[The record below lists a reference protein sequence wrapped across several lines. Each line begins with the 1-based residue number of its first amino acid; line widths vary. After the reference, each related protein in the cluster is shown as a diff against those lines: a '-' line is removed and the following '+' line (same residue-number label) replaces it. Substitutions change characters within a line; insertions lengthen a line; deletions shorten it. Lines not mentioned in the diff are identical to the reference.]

1 MSVRSQKQNMKLHIF
16 ILFSTVIFVLSNLA
30 PLSAD
35 TSARDTTLLK
45 TNKEYDKRT
54 VIKKSLIPNAGKGLF
69 AVVKIIKGEVIGELG
84 GRLVTEQD
92 YPHGNHYMA
101 AIPECAWKNAQPYK
115 YIDSKD
121 YGAHVSR
128 INFAPREIN
137 GVDTHFQNAAIKQIC
152 RSPYFTFVASKEIEP
167 GQEIWSSYGPHYEYD
182 NFMKSP
188 EIRDFFCGLLKI
200 DCHKKFIYVP

>member
-1 MSVRSQKQNMKLHIF
+1 MKLYVYMF
-16 ILFSTVIFVLSNLA
+16 LLTFIFVAS
-30 PLSAD
+30 SFDRSVAD
-35 TSARDTTLLK
+35 TLAKNAQLLR

-54 VIKKSLIPNAGKGLF
+54 VIKKSLIPNAGNGLF

-84 GRLVTEQD
+84 GRLVSEKD

-101 AIPECAWKNAQPYK
+101 AIPECGWKSAEPYK

-137 GVDTHFQNAAIKQIC
+137 GIETHFQNARIKQIC
-152 RSPYFTFVASKEIEP
+152 RSPYFTFVALKDIEP

-182 NFMKSP
+182 NFMTLP
-188 EIRDFFCGLLKI
+188 EIRDFFCGVLKI
-200 DCHKKFIYVP
+200 DCHKKFTYAP

>member
-1 MSVRSQKQNMKLHIF
+1 MKLHIF
-16 ILFSTVIFVLSNLA
+16 ILLFTVIFVSSNFE

-35 TSARDTTLLK
+35 TPARDATILK

-54 VIKKSLIPNAGKGLF
+54 VIKKSLIPNAGNGLF

-84 GRLVTEQD
+84 GLLVTEQD

-115 YIDSKD
+115 YID
-121 YGAHVSR
+121 

-152 RSPYFTFVASKEIEP
+152 RSPYFTFVALKEIEP

-200 DCHKKFIYVP
+200 DCHNKFVYAP